1 MNVPTLAAHALWILH
16 ILISS
21 LRSQER
27 KEKLVFLSRTVGTW
41 FARGKAMLGFLQAVQ
56 KWGFDWFL
64 TSHNWHILNDYKSP
78 DTLLKSRVA
87 L

>member
-1 MNVPTLAAHALWILH
+1 M
-16 ILISS
+16 
-21 LRSQER
+21 
-27 KEKLVFLSRTVGTW
+27 GTW
-41 FARGKAMLGFLQAVQ
+41 FAGGKAMLGFLQAVQ

-64 TSHNWHILNDYKSP
+64 TSHNWHILNDYKRP